1 MSIPL
6 VVRNRGGIAVKR
18 TATVVSLAIGMA
30 LAGAGTA
37 LAKNYPPTP
46 GGNSGGNIG
55 GAGGSGGNVAFTGA
69 NVTLGMVLVAA
80 LVVVGVVALFI
91 GRRRARA

>member
-37 LAKNYPPTP
+37 LANNYPPTP
-46 GGNSGGNIG
+46 HTGGGTGT
-55 GAGGSGGNVAFTGA
+55 GGSGGNVAFTGA
-69 NVTLGMVLVAA
+69 NVTLGMALVAA